1 MTDFEPN
8 PVTTVEVE
16 LGARSYPI
24 HIAPGIM
31 DSAGELIREIFPRI
45 RKVFVVS
52 DNTVGPLYLGDLRR
66 SLEDVKLEVGA
77 HIVPAGE
84 SSKSFFHLE
93 ALLEALL
100 GFGIDRHTPVI
111 ALGGGVVGDLAG
123 LAAALALRGVP
134 MIQIPTSLLSQVD
147 SSVGGK
153 TAINSGHGKN
163 LIGAFHQPSLVIA
176 DTATLDTLPRREVL
190 AGYAE
195 VAKYGLLGD
204 AAFWTWLEA
213 NGQSLL
219 AGAPEARAHA
229 IAVSC
234 RAKAAI
240 VAADERE
247 AGRRALL
254 NLGHTFAHAL
264 EIETGYGTAL
274 LHGEA
279 VAIGMVLAFDLSHRL
294 GLCPAEEAARVCA
307 HLKGV
312 GLSVS
317 PDPKRAWDVER
328 LLGHMGRD
336 KKVKDGR
343 ITFVLARGI
352 GRAHLQDDVPEQV
365 VRETLAA
372 ALS

>member
-1 MTDFEPN
+1 MTDFEPD
-8 PVTTVEVE
+8 PFTTVEVE

-31 DSAGELIREIFPRI
+31 DTAGALIREIFPKV

-52 DNTVGPLYLGDLRR
+52 DDTVGPLYLTGLRR
-66 SLEDVKLEVGA
+66 ALEDVELEVGS

-84 SSKSFFHLE
+84 GSKSFAHLE
-93 ALLEALL
+93 AVLEALL
-100 GFGIDRHTPVI
+100 GFGIDRRTPVI

-123 LAAALALRGVP
+123 LAAALAVRGVP
-134 MIQIPTSLLSQVD
+134 MIQIPTTLLSQVD

-153 TAINSGHGKN
+153 TAINSTHGKN
-163 LIGAFHQPSLVIA
+163 LIGTFHQPALVIA
-176 DTATLDTLPRREVL
+176 DTATLDTLPRRELL

-204 AAFWTWLEA
+204 ADFWAWLEA
-213 NGQSLL
+213 NGRRLL
-219 AGAPEARAHA
+219 AGNYAARAHA
-229 IAVSC
+229 IATSC

-247 AGRRALL
+247 AGQRALL

-264 EIETGYGTAL
+264 EIETGYGLAL

-279 VAIGMVLAFDLSHRL
+279 VSIGMVLAFDLSRRL
-294 GLCPAEEAARVCA
+294 GLCPVEEATRARA
-307 HLKGV
+307 HLEAI
-312 GLSVS
+312 GLPVR
-317 PDPKRAWDVER
+317 PDPKRVWDVDR
-328 LLGHMGRD
+328 LLGHMARD